1 MTILIEI
8 LTVAMAV
15 NIIIIIM
22 SFNLSCNKKLNEN
35 YVRKKLKTTTKN
47 SNTNLF
53 FLLLI
58 IKYSIFCSNNKWLN

>member
-35 YVRKKLKTTTKN
+35 YVRKKLKTTT
-47 SNTNLF
+47 
-53 FLLLI
+53 
-58 IKYSIFCSNNKWLN
+58 NNDY